1 MNERRANFLLGEINR
16 SMDAKT
22 REESAAREQRDLESR
37 ANEQRLRNQRNASE
51 LSMVEKRSL
60 GALAVERTENRE
72 KNIAL
77 RLAEQKRLLD
87 AGARPERKN
96 DELVRQ
102 NQDRVR
108 QQYLQ
113 RQRINQRDARTY
125 GSR

>member
-16 SMDAKT
+16 SLDAKT
-22 REESAAREQRDLESR
+22 REETAAREQRDIEGR
-37 ANEQRLRNQRNASE
+37 AHEQRLRNQKNASE
-51 LSMVEKRSL
+51 LSIVEKRSL
-60 GALAVERTENRE
+60 GALATEKTANRE
-72 KNIAL
+72 KNIAM
-77 RLAEQKRLLD
+77 RLAEQNRLLN

-125 GSR
+125 G

>member
-16 SMDAKT
+16 SM
-22 REESAAREQRDLESR
+22 ESAAREQRDLESR